1 MTTLDVIE
9 NKISA
14 VQKYL
19 KILERYKQFS
29 RKTIEKDI
37 DLRGALER
45 YLYLAVQSTI
55 DKNEERKKLR
65 QLNNFLHNII
75 VLTYDEFLRP
85 EFDTHRHFLGSH

>member
-9 NKISA
+9 NNISA

-37 DLRGALER
+37 DLSAAPWSGIFIWRSNRRLIWR
-45 YLYLAVQSTI
+45 
-55 DKNEERKKLR
+55 
-65 QLNNFLHNII
+65 
-75 VLTYDEFLRP
+75 RP
-85 EFDTHRHFLGSH
+85 SSLIEIFESLQP